1 MLGSAKTNLPLLTLT
16 SWVKGTSPFPY
27 FFNFSLILKWNP
39 PYFMLLC
46 PYLTQNPVD
55 KTHVHP
61 LEKLISKDNLFQ
73 SPMFC
78 PFPPLIRTQ
87 MCLLAR
93 NFVFAKLLLRQ
104 MYWTSSWRKIMT
116 MMKMKEMIWWWGWS
130 DHNNDDDDD
139 DVITMI
145 MLMKRRMMM
154 LTKITIMMMMMMM

>member
-1 MLGSAKTNLPLLTLT
+1 
-16 SWVKGTSPFPY
+16 
-27 FFNFSLILKWNP
+27 
-39 PYFMLLC
+39 MLLC

-93 NFVFAKLLLRQ
+93 NLYCDKCTGLHPEERL
-104 MYWTSSWRKIMT
+104 
-116 MMKMKEMIWWWGWS
+116 
-130 DHNNDDDDD
+130 
-139 DVITMI
+139 
-145 MLMKRRMMM
+145 
-154 LTKITIMMMMMMM
+154 